1 MRSNAAET
9 LSVYKNKPF
18 ARFAKKAKITDA
30 DLWTAALQA
39 NEGIIDAD
47 LGGGVIKQ
55 RIARRGEGKSG
66 GSRRIILFRKG
77 DRAVYVF
84 GFEKKNMANIS
95 AIDLISFREYAAI
108 YLALT
113 HIEMDELVVK
123 GTLHRVVAPEENV
136 NDQEI

>member
-1 MRSNAAET
+1 MSSTPVKT

-30 DLWTAALQA
+30 DLWKAAVQA

-66 GSRRIILFRKG
+66 GLRTIILFRKG

-84 GFEKKNMANIS
+84 GFEKKDMANIS
-95 AIDLISFREYAAI
+95 PNDLVAFREYAAT
-108 YLALT
+108 YLAYT
-113 HIEMDELVVK
+113 ISVMEELVESGTIYRIEAVK
-123 GTLHRVVAPEENV
+123 ENI
-136 NDQEI
+136 DA